1 MLFYD
6 LFRHEPE
13 LFKVGQGQYLF
24 KEGEQGDV
32 MYVLISGTAQI
43 IVGNRVMEEVE
54 PGDILGEMA
63 LVGHGPR
70 SASVL
75 ATNDCEF
82 ACINQKRFHF
92 LVSQTPHFAT
102 EVMRIMANRLSNTDK
117 ALKASV
123 AHTG

>member
-13 LFKVGQGQYLF
+13 LFPIKAGDYLF
-24 KEGEQGDV
+24 REGDVGDV

-43 IVGNRVMEEVE
+43 HVGGRVMEEVE
-54 PGDILGEMA
+54 PGGILGEMA
-63 LVGHGPR
+63 LVDHVPR

-75 ATNDCEF
+75 ATSDCEF

-92 LVSQTPHFAT
+92 LISQTPHFAT
-102 EVMRIMANRLSNTDK
+102 EVMRIMAHRLRKTDQ
-117 ALKASV
+117 LIEGEV
-123 AHTG
+123 